1 VAGRPA
7 PEALGRAIIAASEA
21 GDSIDIGVVDAIGSI
36 PVIVVGTMIALVAL
50 SMSIVRSATRRPIT
64 VTLRGAA

>member
-1 VAGRPA
+1 MAGRPA
-7 PEALGRAIIAASEA
+7 PEAFGRAIIASFEASN
-21 GDSIDIGVVDAIGSI
+21 SIDIGVVDAIGSI
-36 PVIVVGTMIALVAL
+36 PVIVVGTIIALVAL